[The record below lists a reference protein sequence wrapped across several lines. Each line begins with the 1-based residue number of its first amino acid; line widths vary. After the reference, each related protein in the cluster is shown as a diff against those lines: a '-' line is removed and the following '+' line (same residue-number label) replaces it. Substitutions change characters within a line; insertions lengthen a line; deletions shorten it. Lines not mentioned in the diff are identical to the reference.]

1 MKKKLIIIIAITLI
15 LSIGTYIFL
24 SKETEAKIFKEEY
37 EAYNEKYIKLNIDKK
52 NPIKYLNDETIIK
65 NFQGKDKVIY
75 IASPQDN
82 NSRKATKILLD
93 LAKENGIEEIYY
105 YNPDKIIKEKN
116 NEIYKQLNK
125 NLNQK
130 ELILPTLML
139 IKNEKIEEIYQ
150 NKEFN
155 KKELTEKY
163 ERILIKY
170 TLCTAECN

>member
-93 LAKENGIEEIYY
+93 
-105 YNPDKIIKEKN
+105 
-116 NEIYKQLNK
+116 
-125 NLNQK
+125 
-130 ELILPTLML
+130 
-139 IKNEKIEEIYQ
+139 
-150 NKEFN
+150 
-155 KKELTEKY
+155 
-163 ERILIKY
+163 
-170 TLCTAECN
+170 